1 MPLIH
6 PTSTGSSQSHT
17 RGGRA
22 ASVAGWR
29 QARAEGERAGGRA
42 PRAGVSAEAGRAG
55 ASAEGGRA
63 RASGGRERGGLARAQ
78 RAGWR
83 ARGERCWP
91 APGERGG
98 HLQPW

>member
-1 MPLIH
+1 MQKDLYAPYPSNLIH

-22 ASVAGWR
+22 ASVAGRR
-29 QARAEGERAGGRA
+29 QARAEGERAGGHAR
-42 PRAGVSAEAGRAG
+42 GGRARARRAS
-55 ASAEGGRA
+55 ASAEGGR
-63 RASGGRERGGLARAQ
+63 RAQGERG
-78 RAGWR
+78 
-83 ARGERCWP
+83 WP